1 MGLLFLMPLYIFQPD
16 GVNLWLVKLWLSDR
30 TEFMPCI
37 HRFKYTYSSRTL
49 LSDWCFSYKYGNHR
63 STTSGCTNWSLRGEQ
78 SVSLSHIKAY
88 YIIFQ
93 ILNGM
98 HKRRNDLNIFIYLT
112 FEKTGIPQC
121 SIQPAPEVSE
131 LFSTNIWIEN
141 SSVIWFNTS
150 CCSSL
155 VDLRILIPCR
165 HGNIFLLFFFPF
177 ITHIAQSWSLF
188 LQFSFSYFSSSWY
201 LGP

>member
-1 MGLLFLMPLYIFQPD
+1 MRLLFLIPLYIFQPD
-16 GVNLWLVKLWLSDR
+16 GVNLWLVILWLSDQ
-30 TEFMPCI
+30 TE
-37 HRFKYTYSSRTL
+37 YSWRASTVL
-49 LSDWCFSYKYGNHR
+49 NILTHHVHSYLTGVSIISMVIIGPRHQVAKIGV
-63 STTSGCTNWSLRGEQ
+63 WGE
-78 SVSLSHIKAY
+78 SNVSLSHIKAY

-141 SSVIWFNTS
+141 SSVIWFKTF
-150 CCSSL
+150 SL
-155 VDLRILIPCR
+155 LR
-165 HGNIFLLFFFPF
+165 F
-177 ITHIAQSWSLF
+177 
-188 LQFSFSYFSSSWY
+188 
-201 LGP
+201 